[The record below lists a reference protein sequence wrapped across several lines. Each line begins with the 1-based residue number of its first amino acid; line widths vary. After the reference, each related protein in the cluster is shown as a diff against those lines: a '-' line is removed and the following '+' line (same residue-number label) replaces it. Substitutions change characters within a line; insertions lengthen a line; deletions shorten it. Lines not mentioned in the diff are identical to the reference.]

1 MYDMQEK
8 KILRIENRDEK
19 RGKGELMC
27 HSLFEEETSMQPV
40 TSGEAKLCIY
50 VSPSGLSH

>member
-1 MYDMQEK
+1 MCDMQKNTPNQEK
-8 KILRIENRDEK
+8 RDEE

-27 HSLFEEETSMQPV
+27 HSLFEEETSMQQV
-40 TSGEAKLCIY
+40 TRGEAKLCVY